1 MSRNGWLTFSGICRE
16 DKKSGQ
22 GTFTYSNGE
31 KNIGQFK
38 DDNYINQEKLDN
50 DALLKNTIT
59 GTNSTINN
67 MPISSFGMGLVSCKK
82 CGKSFRKNQGFC
94 KLAGGT
100 SSSSPCAMSYA
111 DIELGFVLYKDNPEI
126 LDHYKSALNLGIWVC
141 SKYCSSKIALCI
153 D

>member
-1 MSRNGWLTFSGICRE
+1 
-16 DKKSGQ
+16 
-22 GTFTYSNGE
+22 
-31 KNIGQFK
+31 
-38 DDNYINQEKLDN
+38 
-50 DALLKNTIT
+50 
-59 GTNSTINN
+59 